1 MFKKMVFLGMVACS
15 TSLFAMSLSEV
26 NKASKDE
33 LMAIKGIGEA
43 KADAII
49 AQRSK
54 GKFKTMEEI
63 MDVSGIGEATLE
75 NIKKDVK
82 SGEKSES
89 KKSDKDK
96 TSQKSQKDK

>member
-1 MFKKMVFLGMVACS
+1 MFRKVVLVGMLACS

-26 NKASKDE
+26 NKASKE
-33 LMAIKGIGEA
+33 EFMAIKGIGEA

-75 NIKKDVK
+75 NIKNDVK
-82 SGEKSES
+82 EGKMPSS
-89 KKSDKDK
+89 KKNDKDK
-96 TSQKSQKDK
+96 TSHKSQKDK